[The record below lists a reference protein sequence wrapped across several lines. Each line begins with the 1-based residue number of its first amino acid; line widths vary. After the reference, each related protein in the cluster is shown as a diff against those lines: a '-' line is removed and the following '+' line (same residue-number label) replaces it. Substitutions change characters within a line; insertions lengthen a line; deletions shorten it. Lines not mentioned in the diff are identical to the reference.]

1 MVFHLATTKKD
12 KNDVKRHWKTYLLS
26 ILVLLCGCAENDVLI
41 DVSSASYKREVPISF
56 IGSYVDNAATRHDH
70 QLCTHLTTMGVWG
83 WRNGMWDDNTLAF
96 NDQAVCYN
104 SDSTRWEYTPLQYWR
119 EECNYTFCAY
129 APHQRQT
136 DATVSVDSATHMI
149 HIHHVTLHGHNL
161 QDTPTDTVKE
171 LFRDTPDTDW
181 MVARAGQTAVGKAG
195 MDVEFMMQHVLAKLN
210 IRIKA
215 DSTLL
220 SKRFITQLTADSIVV
235 GALAAEGDFD
245 QQLTHTPILTNP
257 EEASL
262 EEWSVGTPTLYIKGT
277 HACAIAASPT
287 YLVESLVLPQHITA
301 EATVTLYY
309 TYHFANGHTEQ
320 CRHRIALTDAFS
332 RFASGHNYTLTFTL
346 RPCRIT
352 FEAGATG
359 WENGG

>member
-1 MVFHLATTKKD
+1 MKK
-12 KNDVKRHWKTYLLS
+12 HWTTYLLG
-26 ILVLLCGCAENDVLI
+26 ICALLIGSCTEHEVLI
-41 DVSSASYKREVPISF
+41 DPPTIAANREVPISF
-56 IGSYVDNAATRHDH
+56 SNSHVDYAATRHDH
-70 QLCTHLTTMGVWG
+70 KLCTHLTTMGVWG
-83 WRNGMWDDNTLAF
+83 WRNGMWDDNALAF
-96 NDQAVCYN
+96 DNQAVCYN
-104 SDSTRWEYTPLQYWR
+104 SDSARWEYNPLQYWHKD
-119 EECNYTFCAY
+119 CQYTFCAY

-136 DATVSVDSATHMI
+136 DAIVSVDSATHMI
-149 HIHHVTLHGHNL
+149 HIHHVTLYGHNL

-195 MDVEFMMQHVLAKLN
+195 MDVEFMMQHILAKLN

-215 DSTLL
+215 DSALL
-220 SKRFITQLTADSIVV
+220 RKRFITQLTANSIVV
-235 GALAAEGDFD
+235 GALAAEGDFH

-277 HACAIAASPT
+277 HACPIAASPT

-359 WENGG
+359 WENGASV